1 MSIREDL
8 VSQMNQAMRSQD
20 KARLETLRFILSAV
34 KNKEIELKKR
44 TEGLTDEE
52 VLQVISS
59 MIKQRLDSIEQF
71 KKGGREDLA
80 QKEEAELVIL
90 KSFMPPQFSREE
102 VKEIVSKIAKDI
114 NASGI
119 KDMGRLMK
127 EVMPKIAGK
136 ADGKMVSDVVKEAL
150 GGG

>member
-1 MSIREDL
+1 MSVKEDL
-8 VSQMNQAMRSQD
+8 VNQMNQAVRSQD

-44 TEGLTDEE
+44 DEGLKDEE
-52 VLQVISS
+52 VIQVVSS
-59 MIKQRLDSIEQF
+59 MIKQGLDSIEQF
-71 KKGGREDLA
+71 KKGGREDLV
-80 QKEEAELVIL
+80 QKEEKELVIL

-114 NASGI
+114 NAISI

-127 EVMPKIAGK
+127 EVMPKLSGK

-150 GGG
+150 AGS

>member
-8 VSQMNQAMRSQD
+8 VNQMNQAMRSQD

-71 KKGGREDLA
+71 KKGGREDLV
-80 QKEEAELVIL
+80 QKEDAELQIL
-90 KSFMPPQFSREE
+90 KSFMPPQLSKEE

-114 NASGI
+114 NAISI

-127 EVMPKIAGK
+127 EVMPKLTGK

-150 GGG
+150 GNG